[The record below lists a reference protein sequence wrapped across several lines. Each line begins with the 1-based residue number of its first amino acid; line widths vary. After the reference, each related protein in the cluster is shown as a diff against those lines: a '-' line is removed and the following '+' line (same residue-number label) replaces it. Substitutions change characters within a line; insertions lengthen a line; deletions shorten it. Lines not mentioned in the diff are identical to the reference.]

1 MAMNMNISQ
10 LRTLVEELYKA
21 EGFSG
26 VQELLV
32 EMQTLFKE
40 YSEIDKRNIVDQKML
55 DALKKAAT
63 KHGKAL
69 IKDLRK
75 FEKFKN
81 LKKRIA
87 EDEKEAK
94 KALAAAKKLAVAEK
108 KALKPS
114 KAEKNWHKLFGKQS
128 SSVEKK
134 AKKIASQLKS
144 LVKLKKAAVAK
155 AVHPDDLKVEKK
167 QSKRWTKVLTK
178 SIKSGEAET
187 TKALKQLKK
196 LVKLKKASDA
206 KAKKASEPKKK
217 RGPKKQKKA
226 VSEAAIGDDLIA
238 TLLAKANPTQE
249 TPEEETPV
257 EAMSDNFEVSDV
269 SSQEQ
274 EEEEEIAVTRFEWDG
289 VKYLKDGEGYL
300 FDPETQEEIAFW
312 NEETQ
317 QVEEIEC

>member
-1 MAMNMNISQ
+1 MNMNISQ
-10 LRTLVEELYKA
+10 LRTLVEEFYKA

-75 FEKFKN
+75 SEKFKN

-144 LVKLKKAAVAK
+144 LVKLKKAAIAK
-155 AVHPDDLKVEKK
+155 AVNPVDLKVEKK

-196 LVKLKKASDA
+196 LVKLKKAADA
-206 KAKKASEPKKK
+206 KGENSASSSDSDVNPKVEKKQMKRWTKVLTKASNP
-217 RGPKKQKKA
+217 
-226 VSEAAIGDDLIA
+226 
-238 TLLAKANPTQE
+238 AKSKPQRH
-249 TPEEETPV
+249 
-257 EAMSDNFEVSDV
+257 
-269 SSQEQ
+269 SS
-274 EEEEEIAVTRFEWDG
+274 
-289 VKYLKDGEGYL
+289 
-300 FDPETQEEIAFW
+300 
-312 NEETQ
+312 N
-317 QVEEIEC
+317 